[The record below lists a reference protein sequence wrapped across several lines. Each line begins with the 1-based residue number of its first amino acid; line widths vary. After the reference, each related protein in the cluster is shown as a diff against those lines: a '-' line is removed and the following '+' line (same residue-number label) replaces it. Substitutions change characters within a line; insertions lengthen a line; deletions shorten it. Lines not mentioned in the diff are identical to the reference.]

1 MPFENAKNARMIARA
16 WRSGHEFEPEKEWD
30 AFCSGAFTVVHGSLE
45 KYAQRRLGAVL
56 R

>member
-16 WRSGHEFEPEKEWD
+16 WRSGHEFEPEKEWK
-30 AFCSGAFTVVHGSLE
+30 AVCHGAFTVVHGSLE
-45 KYAQRRLGAVL
+45 KDAQWRLGAAL